1 MVEKILEELRKK
13 IEADKAKGYKAS
25 GSVDMEMPK
34 DVFGNYDGEFTDGL
48 IIYYPSM
55 YRHSKQYSVLE
66 DTADLH
72 LKFDT
77 LQEVAK
83 WICSIYYSEGGN
95 DEEANRRTA

>member
-1 MVEKILEELRKK
+1 MVKEILERLQKK
-13 IEADKAKGYKAS
+13 IDADKAKGYKAS
-25 GSVDMEMPK
+25 GSADMEMPK
-34 DVFGNYDGEFTDGL
+34 DVFGNYNGEFNDGL
-48 IIYYPSM
+48 IIYYPSA

-77 LQEVAK
+77 LQEVAE
-83 WICSIYYSEGGN
+83 WICSTYYPEGGS

>member
-1 MVEKILEELRKK
+1 MVEKIIEELQRK

-55 YRHSKQYSVLE
+55 YRHSKQYSILE

-77 LQEVAK
+77 LQEVAE
-83 WICSIYYSEGGN
+83 WIYSTYYSEGGS

>member
-1 MVEKILEELRKK
+1 MFNEILSKLQKK
-13 IEADKAKGYKAS
+13 IDADKAKGYRAS

-48 IIYYPSM
+48 IIYYPSI

-72 LKFDT
+72 MKFDT
-77 LQEVAK
+77 LHEVAE
-83 WICSIYYSEGGN
+83 WICSTYYTEGGS